1 MNSKLLELVKDN
13 QARFDNAKDETDRLI
28 NEVFNAYCR
37 IDLGASD
44 FTLEDYAN
52 TVKDISSQLKEQATI
67 MERAY
72 KLDRKLFKQ
81 AERGV

>member
-1 MNSKLLELVKDN
+1 MDSKLLELVKDN
-13 QARFDNAKDETDRLI
+13 QARFDNAKAETDRLI
-28 NEVFNAYCR
+28 NEVFTVYRR
-37 IDLGASD
+37 IDL

-52 TVKDISSQLKEQATI
+52 TVKDLSSQLKEQATI